1 MNNLITESRNENT
14 MQLDEMTIYQALE
27 IMNNEDQKVPQQIKQ
42 VLPEL
47 TRVIEITT
55 HQFKNGGRVIYM
67 GAGTSGRLGVLDAA
81 ECVPTFNTT
90 PNDFIGLIAGGQR
103 AMTVAVEGAE
113 DSQTLAETDL
123 SHINL
128 TDKDVVIGLAA
139 SGSTPYVKAGLTY
152 ANELGAHTVAI
163 SCNVDSEIGKIAQI
177 PIEVNVGPEVLT
189 GSTRL
194 KSGTAQK
201 LILNMISTI
210 TMVGAGKVYG
220 NLMVDVKA
228 SNDKLIDR
236 SIRIVQDIC
245 DMSYE
250 AAQELYT
257 DADKN
262 IKTAVVMYLCD
273 ISKIEAETKLRQND
287 YIIKQ
292 AIKE

>member
-1 MNNLITESRNENT
+1 MNHLITESRNENT
-14 MQLDEMTIYQALE
+14 MQLDEMTIHQALE
-27 IMNNEDQKVPQQIKQ
+27 TMNNEDQKVPQQIKQ

-55 HQFKNGGRVIYM
+55 HQFKNGGRIIYM

-152 ANELGAHTVAI
+152 ANELGSHTVAI
-163 SCNVDSEIGKIAQI
+163 SCNVGSEIGKIAQI

-210 TMVGAGKVYG
+210 TMVGVGKVYG

-236 SIRIVQDIC
+236 SIRIIQDIC
-245 DMSYE
+245 DMPYE

-292 AIKE
+292 AIKD